1 MAAILGNSDDTE
13 CASQRLGKSQPEGY
27 QFLFASTTPGR
38 GTSGWLIRR
47 QAMRWSPWLSLRR
60 QKGAGPGML
69 AAHELRRML
78 ITIGQESGG
87 HVKDL
92 QDQAG
97 HVQAAT
103 TLRYGQALDARKR
116 REKIKL
122 PFA

>member
-1 MAAILGNSDDTE
+1 
-13 CASQRLGKSQPEGY
+13 
-27 QFLFASTTPGR
+27 
-38 GTSGWLIRR
+38 
-47 QAMRWSPWLSLRR
+47 MRWSPWLSLKR
-60 QKGAGPGML
+60 QKGAGLGML
-69 AAHELRRML
+69 AAHELWRML

-103 TLRYGQALDARKR
+103 TLRYAQALDARKR

-122 PFA
+122 LFA